1 MKEASVALVNGVKK
15 KKIDWT
21 KRKQMLDNL
30 LNKHRAKGKKYDC
43 ITTVSGGKMGHMLV
57 TTLNTNIIWIL

>member
-1 MKEASVALVNGVKK
+1 MKEASVALVNGVK

-30 LNKHRAKGKKYDC
+30 LNKHRAKGKN
-43 ITTVSGGKMGHMLV
+43 TTVLPQ
-57 TTLNTNIIWIL
+57 